1 MYKYL
6 FEPLKLGS
14 VELKNRIVFTSI
26 GIDSYNSDGTVTD
39 ENISFVKA
47 RSVETGMIITTVSM
61 ATYKYGK
68 VKFIGSYDDFFI
80 ESLSRFSS
88 AGRSGGAKIVLQL
101 SAMGGPNTL
110 ADDVFHEI
118 IPFVPTADIPDYK
131 EQWNGKNK
139 PVELKTEQIE
149 EIIQDFVQAS
159 VRAKSA
165 GFDGIELFAAEDFLL
180 SSFITPHFNKR
191 NDKYGGNF
199 ENMVRMPVEIIRG
212 IRKACGEDFI
222 IGFKYNTY
230 YEFPEGDG
238 IDIPL
243 GIKIGKRLAKEK
255 ISYLHE
261 YSYAKHNVPFSLF
274 KYSIMPG
281 QYQPRN
287 STVEISEA
295 LKKNINNIPVM
306 AVGGI
311 LKPEEADSIIGAGKA
326 DLVSIGRAFIAD
338 HLWALKA
345 KKKIP
350 IRPCIRCFV
359 CLDEATKS
367 RIIGC
372 SVNPNVLADEKN
384 SLKKAKKPKKII
396 IAGAGPAGINC
407 ALSLHERGH
416 MVEIYEK
423 NKQIGGKLIASSV
436 KGLNYE
442 HKDLL
447 DYYRNELLEKGIK
460 IYTQTAVDGK
470 MLLSKDPDVLIIAI
484 GANQKVPAINGIE
497 GKNVIG
503 VVEAFKNA
511 HRLRNKNIV
520 IIGGQDRGCEAALL
534 LSKNS
539 NDVTIIESGN
549 KLMSENDIEYITMV
563 LERMIVEEKIRF
575 YLKFKVVNIGTDA
588 VVAENIENNNSF
600 KIKCDIVVNASGFE
614 VPYDELKSLTDIY
627 KNSYIIG
634 DCYRPGNL
642 FNAVTQAYEV
652 AKKV

>member
-14 VELKNRIVFTSI
+14 VELKNRIAFTSI

-199 ENMVRMPVEIIRG
+199 ENMMRMPVEIIRG

-274 KYSIMPG
+274 KYSIM
-281 QYQPRN
+281 QASISQEIL
-287 STVEISEA
+287 TVEI
-295 LKKNINNIPVM
+295 L
-306 AVGGI
+306 
-311 LKPEEADSIIGAGKA
+311 
-326 DLVSIGRAFIAD
+326 
-338 HLWALKA
+338 
-345 KKKIP
+345 
-350 IRPCIRCFV
+350 
-359 CLDEATKS
+359 
-367 RIIGC
+367 
-372 SVNPNVLADEKN
+372 
-384 SLKKAKKPKKII
+384 
-396 IAGAGPAGINC
+396 
-407 ALSLHERGH
+407 
-416 MVEIYEK
+416 
-423 NKQIGGKLIASSV
+423 
-436 KGLNYE
+436 
-442 HKDLL
+442 
-447 DYYRNELLEKGIK
+447 
-460 IYTQTAVDGK
+460 
-470 MLLSKDPDVLIIAI
+470 
-484 GANQKVPAINGIE
+484 
-497 GKNVIG
+497 
-503 VVEAFKNA
+503 
-511 HRLRNKNIV
+511 
-520 IIGGQDRGCEAALL
+520 
-534 LSKNS
+534 
-539 NDVTIIESGN
+539 
-549 KLMSENDIEYITMV
+549 
-563 LERMIVEEKIRF
+563 
-575 YLKFKVVNIGTDA
+575 
-588 VVAENIENNNSF
+588 
-600 KIKCDIVVNASGFE
+600 
-614 VPYDELKSLTDIY
+614 
-627 KNSYIIG
+627 
-634 DCYRPGNL
+634 
-642 FNAVTQAYEV
+642 
-652 AKKV
+652 